1 MSDLINK
8 QKEAFNEQHGKIK
21 VPTRFKHNNQVYLLK
36 FIAFYVVIQISK
48 IVRTSNSG
56 IIYRKCAIITRS

>member
-21 VPTRFKHNNQVYLLK
+21 VPTRFKHNNQ